1 MVPVFKNAGE
11 RSLAKNYRPVSLF
24 SEVSKTFE
32 KLVNNRLVDH
42 LENGGLF
49 SNFQYSFRSPGSTA
63 DLLTVV
69 LDVTPRA
76 LNRSGA
82 TRDVILDIFKALHR
96 VRHAGLLQK
105 LKSYGVS
112 GRVFG
117 LTSSF
122 LCNRQLQV
130 VLDGKS
136 SQEHPVKAGAPQGF
150 ILGLA
155 AIH

>member
-11 RSLAKNYRPVSLF
+11 RSLAKNYRPVSLL
-24 SEVSKTFE
+24 SAVSKIFE

-82 TRDVILDIFKALHR
+82 TRELEMRYLIYSRLSTERAML
-96 VRHAGLLQK
+96 
-105 LKSYGVS
+105 
-112 GRVFG
+112 VFF
-117 LTSSF
+117 TT
-122 LCNRQLQV
+122 Q
-130 VLDGKS
+130 
-136 SQEHPVKAGAPQGF
+136 
-150 ILGLA
+150 ILGSFRLG
-155 AIH
+155 IWPYFVFPL